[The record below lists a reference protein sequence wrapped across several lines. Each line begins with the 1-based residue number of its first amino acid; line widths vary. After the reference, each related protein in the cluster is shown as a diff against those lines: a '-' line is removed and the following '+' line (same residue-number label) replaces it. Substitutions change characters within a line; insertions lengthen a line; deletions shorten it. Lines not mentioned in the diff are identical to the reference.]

1 MKLTDMVSLEEWIT
15 IEDEMVERTG
25 LCAGV
30 LDTEHVRL
38 TDNVKWSNGLCP
50 KIKGDPKSKAQVCSV
65 SQAAMA
71 QEAQR
76 TGKPVVGECDAG
88 FAKIVVPIFVNGEF
102 AGTAGGCGQLFPE
115 GEVETFLV
123 SKVLGMPED
132 DVKKFP
138 VGHVDHDTAQKA
150 ADWMHERIKEVLKA

>member
-1 MKLTDMVSLEEWIT
+1 MKLTDYVPIEEWIA
-15 IEDEMVERTG
+15 IEDEIVERTG

-38 TDNVKWSNGLCP
+38 TDNVKWSNKLCP

-71 QEAQR
+71 QEAQQ
-76 TGKPVVGECDAG
+76 TGKPVVSECDAG
-88 FAKIVVPIFVNGEF
+88 FAKIVVPIFVNGEY
-102 AGTAGGCGQLFPE
+102 AGTAGGCGLLFPN

-123 SKVLGMPED
+123 SKVLDMPEEE
-132 DVKKFP
+132 VKQVP
-138 VGHVDHDTAQKA
+138 VGTIDPDLAQEA
-150 ADWMHERIKEVLKA
+150 AEWMQKRIEQALKG